1 MLDPRSRTK
10 NIMKS
15 RAWSPSPW
23 SSELSWRKTQTHVV
37 FSVISNITH
46 CGKEKRESLINQE
59 PSEKVLQS
67 ELGFEMPVNW
77 MEEWWKDVF
86 LGSGTAGTDGESTR
100 LFEEPHSSSSV
111 GHEWFSVRDGAVDP
125 SIQWCANKQK
135 GCRQMIQS
143 LF

>member
-1 MLDPRSRTK
+1 
-10 NIMKS
+10 
-15 RAWSPSPW
+15 
-23 SSELSWRKTQTHVV
+23 
-37 FSVISNITH
+37 
-46 CGKEKRESLINQE
+46 
-59 PSEKVLQS
+59 
-67 ELGFEMPVNW
+67 

-86 LGSGTAGTDGESTR
+86 LGSGTAGTDGEDGESTR

-143 LF
+143 LFQKALAASSMEKDGMEERRAVKRKALFTDFY